1 MLVKREIELQIVCG
15 IRTFTLDGEEYAH
28 LGDLAKFLENREKI
42 RQTYTITAIG
52 KPYGFSAYKL
62 NQYLINKHIQYR
74 KRNVC
79 HIYQKYAKKGYVKS
93 VSGANKKTHM
103 YWTAYGKDFIEKLL
117 AEDGYTKT
125 S

>member
-1 MLVKREIELQIVCG
+1 MKREIELQIVCG

-93 VSGANKKTHM
+93 VSGAKKRLICI
-103 YWTAYGKDFIEKLL
+103 GLL
-117 AEDGYTKT
+117 MVRILLKSSLLKT
-125 S
+125 VTLKHLN